1 MPVRFWS
8 FAPNLKYEFNSFF
21 YCAYCIIYDTIS
33 TGDTMNSIKK
43 YENKE
48 KKLLNLQ
55 YNFTKQIIK
64 ARKENSLSQQKLADQ
79 ANVIRETIARIETG
93 MTSPQIDTLIKI
105 LEPLGYTIT
114 ITKIGDD
121 TDE

>member
-1 MPVRFWS
+1 
-8 FAPNLKYEFNSFF
+8 
-21 YCAYCIIYDTIS
+21 
-33 TGDTMNSIKK
+33 MNSIKK